1 MPDIHYDGLT
11 AWGASY
17 RLGSSQVKLRRLYPI
32 ANGQCWHDLFKNPV
46 VVAGFPIARKPE
58 LESGVEIP
66 LNIMAA
72 LAGSQKI
79 DEFGG
84 RNFIKSYS
92 KMLIPAKK
100 EGDTIYWHMYESEG
114 EDQRISF
121 LHPTTSH
128 AAYIENSEMEKC
140 RHILGWSPKAEFY
153 AGMVAFGINDIS
165 FLSN

>member
-1 MPDIHYDGLT
+1 M
-11 AWGASY
+11 
-17 RLGSSQVKLRRLYPI
+17 
-32 ANGQCWHDLFKNPV
+32 
-46 VVAGFPIARKPE
+46 VVAGFPITRKPK

-72 LAGSQKI
+72 LAGSQQI

-84 RNFIKSYS
+84 KNFIKSYS
-92 KMLIPAKK
+92 KMLIPARK
-100 EGDTIYWHMYESEG
+100 EGDVIYWHMYESEG

-140 RHILGWSPKAEFY
+140 RHVLGWSPEAEFY
-153 AGMVAFGINDIS
+153 AGMVAFGIAAGAC
-165 FLSN
+165 F